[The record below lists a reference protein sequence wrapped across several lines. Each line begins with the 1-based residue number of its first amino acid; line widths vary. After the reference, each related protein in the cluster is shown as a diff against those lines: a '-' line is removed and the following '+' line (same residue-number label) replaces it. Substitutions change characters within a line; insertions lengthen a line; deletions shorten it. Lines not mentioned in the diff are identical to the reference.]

1 METRILVTDGE
12 WSLVF
17 GHQEE
22 NELYDLRIDSK
33 QENNLYSKN
42 QNVADT
48 LYRNIIANL
57 KSIHCP
63 REVIDKMDTYYIQG
77 HSG

>member
-12 WSLVF
+12 WALVF
-17 GHQEE
+17 GGREE
-22 NELYDLRIDSK
+22 NELYDLRVDSK

-48 LYRNIIANL
+48 LHKNIIASL
-57 KSIHCP
+57 KLIQCP
-63 REVIDKMDTYYIQG
+63 DEVIGKIDKYYIQTY
-77 HSG
+77 